1 MCARSDVR
9 VNGHIRDPVPRAMM
23 LNRAVHESYADISNE
38 ICAPASSDAAT
49 DRHDVG
55 SMSMSCN
62 HCGARFWRG
71 ERINCCFNG
80 SLIVPD
86 VAVPESLAAL
96 ISCSEVRQQ
105 LRSYNMAMALA
116 SVGHEKRGFPDGVF
130 VMSGKSYHHVGSMV
144 PNDGQPLCF
153 AQIYSLDTTT
163 ATERRSNIFSDRL
176 DRHVLSSLHNELL
189 RYNPLISE
197 FAAAVASDVPE
208 LIWSSEDNIEG
219 MQIGALVAAVGRK
232 RSIVIKRRDNVNS
245 QFANNLQFID
255 DGHALYHPLAY
266 PLLFP
271 TGARGWFSGLS
282 RYERG
287 SPTLHRVSLHDYGR
301 YVLMHRQR

>member
-1 MCARSDVR
+1 
-9 VNGHIRDPVPRAMM
+9 M
-23 LNRAVHESYADISNE
+23 LNRAVHELSNADISNE

-55 SMSMSCN
+55 SMSMLCI

-71 ERINCCFNG
+71 EKINCCYDG
-80 SLIVPD
+80 SLTVPD
-86 VAVPESLAAL
+86 VEVPASLAAL
-96 ISCSEVRQQ
+96 IRCTEVRQQ

-116 SVGHEKRGFPDGVF
+116 SVGHEKKGFPDGVF
-130 VMSGKSYHHVGSMV
+130 VMSGKSYHHVGTMV

-163 ATERRSNIFSDRL
+163 ATERRCNIFGDRL

-189 RYNPLISE
+189 RYNPLVSE

-208 LIWSSEDNIEG
+208 LIWSSEDSIEG

-245 QFANNLQFID
+245 RFANNLQFID
-255 DGHALYHPLAY
+255 DGHALYHSLSY

-271 TGARGWFSGLS
+271 TGARGWFAGLS
-282 RYERG
+282 RYDQG
-287 SPTLHRVSLHDYGR
+287 SPIPHRVSLQDYGR